1 MKNRFGWL
9 ALGLALLAVVV
20 IGGVRARPVEGNSDD
35 RLFALAAQLKC
46 ITCVGESVAG
56 SQSSFAVAAR
66 GEIKRQMAI
75 GKSDDEI
82 LASFSGSYPGVLLN
96 PPNTGWASVVWVVP
110 PVVFGLALAAVIGKI
125 RQSAAA
131 RATSDAAPS
140 DEDVALVDSMLAAR
154 DTERL
159 SHEGDASV

>member
-20 IGGVRARPVEGNSDD
+20 IGGVRAKPVEGNSDD

-46 ITCVGESVAG
+46 VTCIGESVAG

-82 LASFSGSYPGVLLN
+82 LASFGSFEGVLLN
-96 PPNTGWASVVWVVP
+96 PPNTGWASVVWIIP

-131 RATSDAAPS
+131 RGTSGAAPS
-140 DEDVALVDSMLAAR
+140 DEDIALVDSMLAAR

-159 SHEGDASV
+159 SHEGDASA